1 MNKNKF
7 FLRKSFKKQRSL
19 LDIHQGKEL
28 NTRNFKN
35 ILELNIQAK
44 SCYQL
49 YLSNEINN
57 EAETGEIIN
66 LLFKKHKRVFV
77 PKIQGSN
84 LINIEIDNNTN
95 YSLNYLGIKE
105 PLSSNQKDKNLLEVI
120 FVPLLV
126 FDKLGHRVGYGGGY
140 YDKFLGNIKDDIL
153 KIGLSLFEPIDKIQ
167 DIKKHDISLD
177 YTITPKRVYN
187 FTPGQRDTFLLKI
200 KSRITPVLI

>member
-1 MNKNKF
+1 MMNKNKF

-19 LDIHQGKEL
+19 LDINQVKEL
-28 NTRNFKN
+28 NTRIFKN
-35 ILELNIQAK
+35 LLELNIWEK
-44 SCYQL
+44 SCYHL

-84 LINIEIDNNTN
+84 LMNIEIVNNTN

-105 PLSSNQKDKNLLEVI
+105 PLSSNQKDTNLLEVI

-167 DIKKHDISLD
+167 DIEKYDISLD
-177 YTITPKRVYN
+177 YTITPKRVYD
-187 FTPGQRDTFLLKI
+187 FTLG
-200 KSRITPVLI
+200 

>member
-7 FLRKSFKKQRSL
+7 FLRKYFKKQRSL
-19 LDIHQGKEL
+19 LDINQVKEL
-28 NTRNFKN
+28 NTRIFKN
-35 ILELNIQAK
+35 LLELNIWEK
-44 SCYQL
+44 SCYHL

-84 LINIEIDNNTN
+84 LMNIEIDNNTN

-105 PLSSNQKDKNLLEVI
+105 PLSSNQKDTNLLEVI

-167 DIKKHDISLD
+167 DIEKYDISLD
-177 YTITPKRVYN
+177 YTITPKRVYD
-187 FTPGQRDTFLLKI
+187 FTLG
-200 KSRITPVLI
+200 

>member
-1 MNKNKF
+1 MMNKNKF

-19 LDIHQGKEL
+19 LDIHQVKEL
-28 NTRNFKN
+28 NTRIFKN
-35 ILELNIQAK
+35 LLELNIWEK
-44 SCYQL
+44 SCYHL

-84 LINIEIDNNTN
+84 LMNIEIDNNTN

-105 PLSSNQKDKNLLEVI
+105 PLSSNQKDTNLLEVI
-120 FVPLLV
+120 FVPLLA

-140 YDKFLGNIKDDIL
+140 YDKFLGNIKNDIL

-167 DIKKHDISLD
+167 DIEKHDISLD
-177 YTITPKRVYN
+177 YTITPKRVYD
-187 FTPGQRDTFLLKI
+187 FTL
-200 KSRITPVLI
+200 V

>member
-1 MNKNKF
+1 MMNKNKF
-7 FLRKSFKKQRSL
+7 FLRKYFKKQRSL
-19 LDIHQGKEL
+19 LDINQVKEL
-28 NTRNFKN
+28 NTRIFKN
-35 ILELNIQAK
+35 LLELNIWEK
-44 SCYQL
+44 SCYHL

-84 LINIEIDNNTN
+84 LMNIEIDNNTN

-105 PLSSNQKDKNLLEVI
+105 PLSSNQKDTNLLEVI

-167 DIKKHDISLD
+167 DIEKYDISLD
-177 YTITPKRVYN
+177 YTITPKRVYD
-187 FTPGQRDTFLLKI
+187 FTLG
-200 KSRITPVLI
+200 

>member
-1 MNKNKF
+1 MMNKNKF

-19 LDIHQGKEL
+19 LDMNQVKEL
-28 NTRNFKN
+28 NTRIFKN
-35 ILELNIQAK
+35 LLELNIWEK
-44 SCYQL
+44 SCYHL

-84 LINIEIDNNTN
+84 LMNIEIDNNTN

-105 PLSSNQKDKNLLEVI
+105 PLSSNQKDTNLLEVI

-167 DIKKHDISLD
+167 DIEKYDISLD
-177 YTITPKRVYN
+177 YTITPKRVYD
-187 FTPGQRDTFLLKI
+187 FTLG
-200 KSRITPVLI
+200 

>member
-1 MNKNKF
+1 MMNKNKF

-19 LDIHQGKEL
+19 LDINQVKDL
-28 NTRNFKN
+28 NTRIYKN
-35 ILELNIQAK
+35 LLELNIWEK
-44 SCYQL
+44 SCYHL
-49 YLSNEINN
+49 YLSNNINN

-84 LINIEIDNNTN
+84 LMNIEIVNNTN

-105 PLSSNQKDKNLLEVI
+105 PLSSNQKDTSLLEVI

-167 DIKKHDISLD
+167 DIEKYDISLD
-177 YTITPKRVYN
+177 YTITPKRVYD
-187 FTPGQRDTFLLKI
+187 FTLG
-200 KSRITPVLI
+200 

>member
-1 MNKNKF
+1 MMNKNKF

-19 LDIHQGKEL
+19 LDINQVKEL
-28 NTRNFKN
+28 NKRIFKN
-35 ILELNIQAK
+35 LLELNIWEK
-44 SCYQL
+44 SCYHL

-84 LINIEIDNNTN
+84 LMNIEIDNNTN

-105 PLSSNQKDKNLLEVI
+105 PISSNQKDTNLLEVI

-167 DIKKHDISLD
+167 DIEKHDISLD
-177 YTITPKRVYN
+177 YTITPKQVYD
-187 FTPGQRDTFLLKI
+187 FTL
-200 KSRITPVLI
+200 V

>member
-1 MNKNKF
+1 MMNKNKF
-7 FLRKSFKKQRSL
+7 FLRKYFKKQRSL
-19 LDIHQGKEL
+19 LDINQVKEL
-28 NTRNFKN
+28 NTRIFKN
-35 ILELNIQAK
+35 LLELNIWEK
-44 SCYQL
+44 SCYHL

-84 LINIEIDNNTN
+84 LMNIEIDNNTN

-105 PLSSNQKDKNLLEVI
+105 PLSSNQKDTNLLEVI

-167 DIKKHDISLD
+167 DIEKHDISLD
-177 YTITPKRVYN
+177 YTITPKRIYD
-187 FTPGQRDTFLLKI
+187 FTLG
-200 KSRITPVLI
+200 

>member
-7 FLRKSFKKQRSL
+7 FLRKYFKKQRSL
-19 LDIHQGKEL
+19 LDINQVEEL
-28 NTRNFKN
+28 NTRIFKN
-35 ILELNIQAK
+35 LLELNIWEK
-44 SCYQL
+44 SCYHL

-84 LINIEIDNNTN
+84 LINIEIDNSTK

-105 PLSSNQKDKNLLEVI
+105 PISSNQKDTNLLEVI

-167 DIKKHDISLD
+167 DIEKHDISLD
-177 YTITPKRVYN
+177 YTITPKRVYD
-187 FTPGQRDTFLLKI
+187 FTL
-200 KSRITPVLI
+200 V

>member
-1 MNKNKF
+1 MMNKNKF
-7 FLRKSFKKQRSL
+7 FLRKYFKKQRSL
-19 LDIHQGKEL
+19 LDINQVKEL
-28 NTRNFKN
+28 NTRIFKN
-35 ILELNIQAK
+35 LLELNIWEK
-44 SCYQL
+44 SCYHL

-84 LINIEIDNNTN
+84 LMNIEIDNNTN

-105 PLSSNQKDKNLLEVI
+105 PLSSNQKDTNLLEVI

-167 DIKKHDISLD
+167 DIEKYDISLD
-177 YTITPKRVYN
+177 YTITPKRIYD
-187 FTPGQRDTFLLKI
+187 FTLG
-200 KSRITPVLI
+200 